1 MSDKLLKALMQLFA
15 ILANNERYSHSGKR
29 IVEIFLRQQISP
41 SARQYYLEVFEN
53 HLHHF
58 RNETGGEVIAQT
70 SLLTNERLKKIS
82 GEINRELKIR
92 EKYIVLI
99 RLIEFSVSCCDNLT
113 NEERACLRSV
123 ALTFNISNEDYELCF
138 SFATLQENEIPD
150 NSCLMVLSADQNP
163 SARKLKQLQVP
174 FLEGKILLAY
184 IRYADIIFLRYFED
198 PSDLL
203 TLNGNPVQNKII
215 YTVPNAAVIKG
226 CRIKPVYHSDITNIF
241 LDAGSHLSIKFEVK
255 NLEYDFPN
263 GRKGLQPLSFTAR
276 SGNLVGIMGGSGAG
290 KSTLLNLLN
299 GNFTPSSGEIIIN
312 TFNLHKEKKLFEG
325 VIGYVPQD
333 DLLMEDLTVYQN
345 LYFNSKLCFG
355 ELDKNELT
363 VKVNQL
369 LQSLGLYEIKDLKV
383 GSPLDKMISGGQR
396 KRLNIALE
404 IIRAPSVLFVDEP
417 TSGLS
422 SLDSIQVMDLLKQL
436 TAQRKLIFVVIHQ
449 PSAEVFK
456 LFDKLLILDHGG
468 YPVYYGNPVES
479 LTYFKTHA
487 GYADKNI
494 NECEL
499 CGDVDTELVFSIIE
513 GKTIDEFGNQ
523 TKERKVKPVEWNK
536 LFTESKQSEDHS
548 STPRKY
554 LPKGD
559 YRKALWFE
567 QLKIYIQRDVLSKL
581 RNRQYMFINM
591 LEAPVLAW
599 LLAYFLKFT
608 PFGGSY
614 TFYHNQN
621 IPAFIFIS
629 VIVALFMGLS
639 VSAEEIIRD
648 RKILLRE
655 KFLNLSRL
663 SYLSSKI
670 SVLFFLS
677 AIQTLLFVFV
687 SHFILG
693 IKGMICSYWFML
705 FTVSCFAN
713 VLGLLVSSLFKSAI
727 TVYILVPF
735 LIIPQIILSG
745 VMVKFENLNPSIT
758 NQEHVPAI
766 GEMMASRWAFEG
778 LAVNQFSNNDYE
790 RHFFPMDKA
799 MSTATYRKDFWFQVM
814 NDKLDSAYHQ
824 QRNEFIPMLR
834 YELKHD
840 SKASA
845 YPAVQQFLAESPA
858 SLDQKH
864 HAALSAALSQT
875 RKDYISLYNRAAAA
889 KDSVSKLLMAKGID
903 LVKLKNVYTNK
914 ALTQHVTDYSN
925 LDFIII
931 QKDKLIQ
938 RFRPVYMEGGIRSPY
953 YVSGK
958 KIFGI
963 SFKTYFFNFII
974 IWKMTILMFLLLYFD
989 VLNKAAAVLFHKRK
1003 WAFKV

>member
-1 MSDKLLKALMQLFA
+1 MAHTFNL
-15 ILANNERYSHSGKR
+15 
-29 IVEIFLRQQISP
+29 
-41 SARQYYLEVFEN
+41 
-53 HLHHF
+53 
-58 RNETGGEVIAQT
+58 
-70 SLLTNERLKKIS
+70 S
-82 GEINRELKIR
+82 GED
-92 EKYIVLI
+92 
-99 RLIEFSVSCCDNLT
+99 F
-113 NEERACLRSV
+113 
-123 ALTFNISNEDYELCF
+123 ELCM
-138 SFATLQENEIPD
+138 ALVTVQQDEIPD
-150 NSCLMVLSADQNP
+150 HSSLMLLSATP
-163 SARKLKQLQVP
+163 HPTARKLKQLAVP
-174 FLEGKILLAY
+174 FLEGEILLAY
-184 IRYADIIFLRYFED
+184 IRFADLIFMKYFENAA
-198 PSDLL
+198 DLL
-203 TLNGNPVQNKII
+203 TLNGNPVQNNII

-255 NLEYDFPN
+255 NLEYEFAN
-263 GRKGLQPLSFTAR
+263 GKKGLQPISFVAR

-290 KSTLLNLLN
+290 KSTLLNVLN
-299 GNFTPSSGEIIIN
+299 GNFAPASGEIIIN

-333 DLLMEDLTVYQN
+333 DLLMEDLTVFQN

-363 VKVNQL
+363 VKVNQM
-369 LQSLGLYEIKDLKV
+369 LQLLGLYEIRDLKV

-404 IIRAPSVLFVDEP
+404 AIRAPSVLFVDEP

-422 SLDSIQVMDLLKQL
+422 SLDSIHVMDLLKQL

-468 YPVYYGNPVES
+468 FPVYYGNPVES

-494 NECEL
+494 SECEL
-499 CGDVDTELVFSIIE
+499 CGDVDTELIFSIIE

-523 TKERKVKPVEWNK
+523 TKERKVKPAEWNR
-536 LFTESKQSEDHS
+536 LFIESKQSEDHS
-548 STPRKY
+548 PATRKY

-559 YRKALWFE
+559 YRKALWLE

-581 RNRQYMFINM
+581 RNRQYMFINL

-599 LLAYFLKFT
+599 LLAFFLKFI
-608 PFGGSY
+608 PQGGSY
-614 TFYHNQN
+614 TFYDNQN

-663 SYLSSKI
+663 SYLTSKI

-677 AIQTLLFVFV
+677 AIQTLLFVLV
-687 SHFILG
+687 SHYILD
-693 IKGMICSYWFML
+693 IKGMMFSYWLML
-705 FTVSCFAN
+705 FSVSCFAN

-745 VMVKFENLNPSIT
+745 VMVKFENLNPSVT
-758 NQEHVPAI
+758 NQEHVPFI

-778 LAVNQFSNNDYE
+778 LAVHQFSSNEYE

-799 MSTATYRKDFWFQVM
+799 MSTATYRKDFWHQVM
-814 NDKLDSAYHQ
+814 NDKLDSAFYQ
-824 QRNEFIPMLR
+824 KRTEFIPLLR
-834 YELKHD
+834 NELMHD
-840 SKASA
+840 YKAVV
-845 YPAVQQFLAESPA
+845 YPAVKQFIAENPA
-858 SLDQKH
+858 AINQKQH
-864 HAALSAALSQT
+864 DALSDALVQI
-875 RKDYISLYNRAAAA
+875 RKDYIALYNRAAAA
-889 KDSVSKLLMAKGID
+889 KDSVSKTLVSKGID
-903 LVKLKNVYTNK
+903 LLTLKNEYTNK

-925 LDFIII
+925 LDFIVIR
-931 QKDKLIQ
+931 KDKLIQ
-938 RFRPVYMEGGIRSPY
+938 RFRPVYMESGIRSPY

-958 KIFGI
+958 KMIGI
-963 SFKTYFFNFII
+963 SFKTYFFNFVIL
-974 IWKMTILMFLLLYFD
+974 WMMTSLLFFVLHFN
-989 VLNKAAAVLFHKRK
+989 VLNKAAALLHKKRK
-1003 WAFKV
+1003 

>member
-15 ILANNERYSHSGKR
+15 ILADNERYSHSGKR
-29 IVEIFLRQQISP
+29 IVEHFLKQQISP
-41 SARQYYLEVFEN
+41 SARSYFLEVFEN
-53 HLHHF
+53 HLQQF
-58 RNETGGEVIAQT
+58 SKEREGEFIAQPG
-70 SLLTNERLKKIS
+70 LLTKERLKKIS

-99 RLIEFSVSCCDNLT
+99 RLIEFSVSCCDTLT
-113 NEERACLRSV
+113 DEEKACLRSV
-123 ALTFNISNEDYELCF
+123 AHTFNISSEDYEICF
-138 SFATLQENEIPD
+138 ALTTLQENEIPD
-150 NSCLMVLSADQNP
+150 HSCLMVLSADQNP
-163 SARKLKQLQVP
+163 TARKLKQLQVP

-184 IRYADIIFLRYFED
+184 IRYADIIFLRYFENQA
-198 PSDLL
+198 DLL
-203 TLNGNPVQNKII
+203 TLNGNPVQNNTIYII
-215 YTVPNAAVIKG
+215 PNAAVIKG
-226 CRIKPVYHSDITNIF
+226 CRIKPVYQSDITNIF

-255 NLEYDFPN
+255 NIEFDFPN
-263 GRKGLQPLSFTAR
+263 GKKGLQPLSFVAR

-312 TFNLHKEKKLFEG
+312 TFNLHKEKTLFEG

-363 VKVNQL
+363 VKVSQL

-436 TAQRKLIFVVIHQ
+436 TAQRKLVFVVIHQ

-494 NECEL
+494 SECEL

-523 TKERKVKPVEWNK
+523 TRERKIKPSEWNK

-548 STPRKY
+548 PTPRKY

-559 YRKALWFE
+559 YRKALRFE

-581 RNRQYMFINM
+581 RNRQYMLINL
-591 LEAPVLAW
+591 LEAPLLAW
-599 LLAYFLKFT
+599 LLAYFLKYT
-608 PFGGSY
+608 PYGGSY
-614 TFYHNQN
+614 TFYDNLN

-655 KFLNLSRL
+655 KFLSLSRF

-693 IKGMICSYWFML
+693 IKGMMFSYWIML

-745 VMVKFENLNPSIT
+745 VMVKFENLNPAIT
-758 NQEHVPAI
+758 SQKHVPFI
-766 GEMMASRWAFEG
+766 GEIMASRWAFEG

-824 QRNEFIPMLR
+824 KRSEFLPMLR
-834 YELKHD
+834 NELKHD
-840 SKASA
+840 SKASG
-845 YPAVQQFLAESPA
+845 YPAVQQFISGSQETLNRKQHTELSLALERA
-858 SLDQKH
+858 
-864 HAALSAALSQT
+864 
-875 RKDYISLYNRAAAA
+875 RKDYIALYNRAASA
-889 KDSVSKLLMAKGID
+889 KDSVSKLLLSKGID
-903 LVKLKNVYTNK
+903 LLALKNSYTNK

-931 QKDKLIQ
+931 QKDELI
-938 RFRPVYMEGGIRSPY
+938 RKFRPVYMEGGIRSPY
-953 YVSGK
+953 FVSGK
-958 KIFGI
+958 NIFGI

-974 IWKMTILMFLLLYFD
+974 IWKMTLCIFLLLYFD
-989 VLNKAAAVLFHKRK
+989 VLNKAVVLFHKRK
-1003 WAFKV
+1003 

>member
-1 MSDKLLKALMQLFA
+1 MQLFA
-15 ILANNERYSHSGKR
+15 ILANNERYSHSGRR
-29 IVEIFLRQQISP
+29 IVELFLKQQISP
-41 SARQYYLEVFEN
+41 SARQYYLEVFEH
-53 HLHHF
+53 HLEQYRKESVTEDSSGHN
-58 RNETGGEVIAQT
+58 R
-70 SLLTNERLKKIS
+70 LTHERLKKIS

-113 NEERACLRSV
+113 EEEKACLRSV
-123 ALTFNISNEDYELCF
+123 AYTFNISSEDYELCYE
-138 SFATLQENEIPD
+138 FAILDADETPD
-150 NSCLMVLSADQNP
+150 NSCLMLLSAGQKP
-163 SARKLKQLQVP
+163 SVRKLKQLQVP
-174 FLEGKILLAY
+174 YLEGRIVLAY
-184 IRYADIIFLRYFED
+184 IRYADIIFMRYFED
-198 PSDLL
+198 AADLL

-255 NLEYDFPN
+255 NLEYEFAN
-263 GRKGLQPLSFTAR
+263 GRKGLQPLSFVAR

-369 LQSLGLYEIKDLKV
+369 LQTLGLYEIKDLKV

-422 SLDSIQVMDLLKQL
+422 SLDSIHVMDLLKQL

-494 NECEL
+494 SECEL

-523 TKERKVKPVEWNK
+523 TKERKVKPAEWNK
-536 LFTESKQSEDHS
+536 LFSESKQSDDHS
-548 STPRKY
+548 PTPRKY

-581 RNRQYMFINM
+581 RNQQYMLINL

-599 LLAYFLKFT
+599 LLAFFLKFT
-608 PFGGSY
+608 PYGGIY
-614 TFYHNQN
+614 TFYDNQN

-677 AIQTLLFVFV
+677 AVQTLLFVLV
-687 SHFILG
+687 SHFILD
-693 IKGMICSYWFML
+693 IKGMMLSYWLML

-713 VLGLLVSSLFKSAI
+713 VLGLLVSSLFNSAI

-745 VMVKFENLNPSIT
+745 VMVKFENLNPTVT
-758 NQEHVPAI
+758 NQEYVPAI
-766 GEMMASRWAFEG
+766 GEMMASRWAFEA

-790 RHFFPMDKA
+790 RHFFLMDKA
-799 MSTATYRKDFWFQVM
+799 MSTATYRKDFWHQVM
-814 NDKLDSAYHQ
+814 NDKLDSAYYQ
-824 QRNEFIPMLR
+824 QRHEFIPMLR

-840 SKASA
+840 SKAVV
-845 YPAVQQFLAESPA
+845 YPAVQQFISETPNALTQKKHAE
-858 SLDQKH
+858 
-864 HAALSAALSQT
+864 LSAALAQV

-889 KDSVSKLLMAKGID
+889 KDSVSKVLMSKGMD
-903 LVKLKNVYTNK
+903 LISLKNKYTNK

-958 KIFGI
+958 KILGI
-963 SFKTYFFNFII
+963 SFKTYFFNFIV
-974 IWKMTILMFLLLYFD
+974 IWKMTVLMFLLLHFD
-989 VLNKAAAVLFHKRK
+989 VLNKTAAALAKKRK
-1003 WAFKV
+1003 